1 MKAGGDLV
9 NRGPNAR
16 SSLHYTP
23 EDLENSTPIPPD
35 PPFRALR
42 RLLTLL
48 AALLAGVAAG
58 LIVPVLAGFGERGLA
73 VGIATT
79 ALILLGVGIRDRVR
93 DPDGRA
99 GSLFN
104 GPSTSGETMKRLLAA
119 AALAAALSCSAAGT
133 QDIQKH
139 GEEYFRIFSIL
150 PDGQGILA
158 RRCTKLTQS
167 GLCVGAPVLLPADAV
182 KAPAEEKVV
191 RLADPKEDG
200 WHTLQH
206 DNGQKKTVMKMTG
219 REVTE

>member
-1 MKAGGDLV
+1 
-9 NRGPNAR
+9 
-16 SSLHYTP
+16 
-23 EDLENSTPIPPD
+23 
-35 PPFRALR
+35 
-42 RLLTLL
+42 
-48 AALLAGVAAG
+48 
-58 LIVPVLAGFGERGLA
+58 
-73 VGIATT
+73 
-79 ALILLGVGIRDRVR
+79 
-93 DPDGRA
+93 
-99 GSLFN
+99 
-104 GPSTSGETMKRLLAA
+104 MKRLLAA

-150 PDGQGILA
+150 PDGQ
-158 RRCTKLTQS
+158 
-167 GLCVGAPVLLPADAV
+167 LPADAV

>member
-1 MKAGGDLV
+1 
-9 NRGPNAR
+9 
-16 SSLHYTP
+16 
-23 EDLENSTPIPPD
+23 
-35 PPFRALR
+35 
-42 RLLTLL
+42 
-48 AALLAGVAAG
+48 
-58 LIVPVLAGFGERGLA
+58 
-73 VGIATT
+73 
-79 ALILLGVGIRDRVR
+79 
-93 DPDGRA
+93 
-99 GSLFN
+99 
-104 GPSTSGETMKRLLAA
+104 MKRLLAA

-167 GLCVGAPVLLPADAV
+167 GLCVGAPVMLPADAV

>member
-1 MKAGGDLV
+1 
-9 NRGPNAR
+9 
-16 SSLHYTP
+16 
-23 EDLENSTPIPPD
+23 
-35 PPFRALR
+35 
-42 RLLTLL
+42 
-48 AALLAGVAAG
+48 
-58 LIVPVLAGFGERGLA
+58 
-73 VGIATT
+73 
-79 ALILLGVGIRDRVR
+79 
-93 DPDGRA
+93 
-99 GSLFN
+99 
-104 GPSTSGETMKRLLAA
+104 MKRLLAA

-167 GLCVGAPVLLPADAV
+167 GLCVGAPV

>member
-1 MKAGGDLV
+1 
-9 NRGPNAR
+9 
-16 SSLHYTP
+16 
-23 EDLENSTPIPPD
+23 
-35 PPFRALR
+35 
-42 RLLTLL
+42 
-48 AALLAGVAAG
+48 
-58 LIVPVLAGFGERGLA
+58 
-73 VGIATT
+73 
-79 ALILLGVGIRDRVR
+79 
-93 DPDGRA
+93 
-99 GSLFN
+99 
-104 GPSTSGETMKRLLAA
+104 MKRLLAA

-200 WHTLQH
+200 WHTH
-206 DNGQKKTVMKMTG
+206 AARFSCRSPHPNTKTPRNMRSSFRASMQKQTVCRTTS
-219 REVTE
+219 RPLPSNL

>member
-1 MKAGGDLV
+1 
-9 NRGPNAR
+9 
-16 SSLHYTP
+16 
-23 EDLENSTPIPPD
+23 
-35 PPFRALR
+35 
-42 RLLTLL
+42 
-48 AALLAGVAAG
+48 
-58 LIVPVLAGFGERGLA
+58 
-73 VGIATT
+73 
-79 ALILLGVGIRDRVR
+79 
-93 DPDGRA
+93 
-99 GSLFN
+99 
-104 GPSTSGETMKRLLAA
+104 MKRLLAA

-167 GLCVGAPVLLPADAV
+167 GLCVGAPVLLPA
-182 KAPAEEKVV
+182 EEKVV

>member
-1 MKAGGDLV
+1 
-9 NRGPNAR
+9 
-16 SSLHYTP
+16 
-23 EDLENSTPIPPD
+23 
-35 PPFRALR
+35 
-42 RLLTLL
+42 
-48 AALLAGVAAG
+48 
-58 LIVPVLAGFGERGLA
+58 
-73 VGIATT
+73 
-79 ALILLGVGIRDRVR
+79 
-93 DPDGRA
+93 
-99 GSLFN
+99 
-104 GPSTSGETMKRLLAA
+104 MKRLLAA

-206 DNGQKKTVMKMTG
+206 DNGQKKTS
-219 REVTE
+219 

>member
-1 MKAGGDLV
+1 
-9 NRGPNAR
+9 
-16 SSLHYTP
+16 
-23 EDLENSTPIPPD
+23 
-35 PPFRALR
+35 
-42 RLLTLL
+42 
-48 AALLAGVAAG
+48 
-58 LIVPVLAGFGERGLA
+58 
-73 VGIATT
+73 
-79 ALILLGVGIRDRVR
+79 
-93 DPDGRA
+93 
-99 GSLFN
+99 
-104 GPSTSGETMKRLLAA
+104 MKRLLAA

-150 PDGQGILA
+150 PDVQGILA

-182 KAPAEEKVV
+182 KAPAEEK
-191 RLADPKEDG
+191 DG

>member
-1 MKAGGDLV
+1 
-9 NRGPNAR
+9 
-16 SSLHYTP
+16 
-23 EDLENSTPIPPD
+23 
-35 PPFRALR
+35 
-42 RLLTLL
+42 
-48 AALLAGVAAG
+48 
-58 LIVPVLAGFGERGLA
+58 
-73 VGIATT
+73 
-79 ALILLGVGIRDRVR
+79 
-93 DPDGRA
+93 
-99 GSLFN
+99 
-104 GPSTSGETMKRLLAA
+104 MKRLLAA

-167 GLCVGAPVLLPADAV
+167 GDAV

>member
-1 MKAGGDLV
+1 
-9 NRGPNAR
+9 
-16 SSLHYTP
+16 
-23 EDLENSTPIPPD
+23 
-35 PPFRALR
+35 
-42 RLLTLL
+42 
-48 AALLAGVAAG
+48 
-58 LIVPVLAGFGERGLA
+58 
-73 VGIATT
+73 
-79 ALILLGVGIRDRVR
+79 
-93 DPDGRA
+93 
-99 GSLFN
+99 
-104 GPSTSGETMKRLLAA
+104 MKRLLAA
-119 AALAAALSCSAAGT
+119 AALAAALSCSAADT

-182 KAPAEEKVV
+182 KAPAEEG
-191 RLADPKEDG
+191 RAPRRSKEDG